1 MPNKVEGAPVR
12 LFADFGKLFYEWHK
26 KDPAG
31 LIYEEEAHGCD
42 MELERLIE
50 LIDYVAKKR
59 EAVWH

>member
-31 LIYEEEAHGCD
+31 LIYE
-42 MELERLIE
+42 
-50 LIDYVAKKR
+50 
-59 EAVWH
+59 